1 MPLMKM
7 VCIGWQKWTTRQNL
21 TCALLENGEKTL
33 SNLRF
38 MTEPDYKIEEL
49 FNTRILKV
57 QFVIY
62 ARTYD
67 SWTYAVDNR
76 FDTLEEAKE
85 VVRMLRKYK
94 ERVFH
99 YVEEE

>member
-1 MPLMKM
+1 
-7 VCIGWQKWTTRQNL
+7 
-21 TCALLENGEKTL
+21 
-33 SNLRF
+33 

-67 SWTYAVDNR
+67 SWTFAADNR

-85 VVRMLRKYK
+85 VVRTLRKYK
-94 ERVFH
+94 KRVFH

>member
-1 MPLMKM
+1 MRM
-7 VCIGWQKWTTRQNL
+7 VCIGWHRWTTRQNL
-21 TCALLENGEKTL
+21 SCASLENGEKTL
-33 SNLRF
+33 NNRKF

-67 SWTYAVDNR
+67 SWSFAVDDR

-85 VVRMLRKYK
+85 VVRILRKYK
-94 ERVFH
+94 KRVFH

>member
-1 MPLMKM
+1 
-7 VCIGWQKWTTRQNL
+7 
-21 TCALLENGEKTL
+21 
-33 SNLRF
+33 

-62 ARTYD
+62 ARTIYD
-67 SWTYAVDNR
+67 SWSAAVDTR
-76 FDTLEEAKE
+76 YDTLEEAKE
-85 VVRMLRKYK
+85 VVSMLRKYK
-94 ERVFH
+94 DRVFH

>member
-1 MPLMKM
+1 
-7 VCIGWQKWTTRQNL
+7 
-21 TCALLENGEKTL
+21 
-33 SNLRF
+33 

-67 SWTYAVDNR
+67 SWTFAVDTR
-76 FDTLEEAKE
+76 YDTLEEAKE
-85 VVRMLRKYK
+85 VVRILRKYK
-94 ERVFH
+94 DRVFH